1 MLFKVVTETVPVV
14 EVPVASALLAL
25 AVADSGGCRGTSCVS
40 EELVMEVP
48 QIVEVVE
55 VIIVSMWC

>member
-1 MLFKVVTETVPVV
+1 MTETVPVV

-25 AVADSGGCRGTSCVS
+25 VVADSGGCRGTNSCVS

-55 VIIVSMWC
+55 VIILSMWC